1 LSRKDFDA
9 LEVYYREL
17 EELLDMKPPVPEG
30 QAQERVLTEAK
41 NRIHNLEGL
50 QVLASQALEKYNNPS
65 WRERVFGL

>member
-1 LSRKDFDA
+1 
-9 LEVYYREL
+9 
-17 EELLDMKPPVPEG
+17 MKPPVPEG